1 MSFELK
7 KIKGGRISMNKKT
20 FLFMFL
26 AVGVA
31 VIFSTGAASAAN
43 TNNNTTA
50 VNITTNHVTISGFN
64 NIGTIFKVTSNINS
78 NNAKD
83 SIGGIFSRGTVNQQT
98 VSYISG
104 NTANNGSGGICG
116 GIYNS
121 GSLMLTNCY
130 NTGTIT
136 SVTSML
142 GAPFTPIVYQNKA
155 PGNGAGVTNGPL
167 QTVSY
172 ISGNTAKGNG
182 GGIFK
187 LGAVNLRMMEEYT
200 IKILALLTYGQQ
212 KVSVRA
218 VRAINYENCILTDNS
233 ANGQTYIIGGSGD
246 YAEYTVTGANPYA
259 ALIQ

>member
-83 SIGGIFSRGTVNQQT
+83 SSGGIFSRGTVNQQT

-104 NTANNGSGGICG
+104 NTAKDGG

-200 IKILALLTYGQQ
+200 IKILALLTDGQQ
-212 KVSVRA
+212 KGIVGA
-218 VRAINYENCILTDNS
+218 VRGLTIENCILTDNS

>member
-83 SIGGIFSRGTVNQQT
+83 SSGRIFSRGTVNQQT

-104 NTANNGSGGICG
+104 NTAKDGG

-121 GSLMLTNCY
+121 GSLKLTNCY

-136 SVTSML
+136 SVTSMFDIQYL
-142 GAPFTPIVYQNKA
+142 QGITNKF
-155 PGNGAGVTNGPL
+155 
-167 QTVSY
+167 Y
-172 ISGNTAKGNG
+172 
-182 GGIFK
+182 
-187 LGAVNLRMMEEYT
+187 
-200 IKILALLTYGQQ
+200 
-212 KVSVRA
+212 
-218 VRAINYENCILTDNS
+218 
-233 ANGQTYIIGGSGD
+233 SGD
-246 YAEYTVTGANPYA
+246 GILNPA
-259 ALIQ
+259 QSSVDVQVIKTMGKQLEDNRSI

>member
-83 SIGGIFSRGTVNQQT
+83 SSGGIFSRGTVNQQT

-104 NTANNGSGGICG
+104 NTAKDGG

-121 GSLMLTNCY
+121 GSLKLTNCY

-172 ISGNTAKGNG
+172 ISGNI
-182 GGIFK
+182 GGICGGIYK
-187 LGAVNLRMMEEYT
+187 SGSS
-200 IKILALLTYGQQ
+200 K
-212 KVSVRA
+212 
-218 VRAINYENCILTDNS
+218 LTDCYNTGTITS
-233 ANGQTYIIGGSGD
+233 VTSMFDIQYLQGITNKFYSGD
-246 YAEYTVTGANPYA
+246 GILNPA
-259 ALIQ
+259 QSSVDVQVIKTMGKQLEDNRSI